1 MGVRLI
7 SHQGSVGQFEGTCGL
22 VACANICRLSGLD
35 ITEEEI
41 VHKAIKLEKCTTGRT
56 PSHNGAT
63 NADERQFMLHQ
74 YGIESKCIP
83 QDAEIAAKYL
93 EEGKGVIVSVDI
105 DYLRTG
111 KKGKVSHAVT
121 LTGTKR
127 DQNGN
132 LMGLYMCDSL
142 NAPSFYYS
150 KEELGESF
158 TSTKMN
164 VTSKA
169 IRNRF

>member
-1 MGVRLI
+1 LI
-7 SHQGSVGQFEGTCGL
+7 SHQGAVDQFEGTCGL
-22 VACANICRLSGLD
+22 VACANICRLSGMK

-41 VHKAIKLEKCTTGRT
+41 VDKAIHLGKCTIGRL

-63 NADERQFMLHQ
+63 DADERQFMLHH
-74 YGIESKCIP
+74 YGIESQCIP
-83 QDAEIAAKYL
+83 QDAEIAAKHL

-127 DQNGN
+127 DPNGN
-132 LMGLYMCDSL
+132 LLGLYMCDSL

-150 KEELGESF
+150 KEELRESF
-158 TSTKMN
+158 TSSKMN
-164 VTSKA
+164 VTNKA
-169 IRNRF
+169 IRNMF